1 MLRQLA
7 FLVSLAVFI
16 TASSSVLAQ
25 SKHSDPLHELSLT
38 KANELL
44 NSGKLTSVE
53 LVNYYLSRIAKYDK
67 NGLTINAVAQ
77 INKQALAI
85 AKQLDEERKQ
95 GKSRGPLHGIPVMLK
110 DNIDTHDGMA
120 NTAGSIALKDNFP
133 KDDAFIVQ
141 RLRKAGAIILGKTN
155 LSEWANFRSTRS
167 SSGWS
172 GLWGQSKNP
181 YDITKSTCGSSAG
194 SGAAVSA
201 NLTLLAIGTETDGS
215 ITCPS
220 SINGIVG
227 IKPSLGTVS
236 RDGIIPISHSQDTA
250 GPMAKTV
257 TDAVLLLDAING
269 FDANDPAPI
278 KATQYL
284 AKHLKL
290 DGLKGKRIGVVRNL
304 MGYDKDLDAV
314 FEQSLLALK
323 KQGAII
329 VDNTDI
335 PNREAAGG
343 HEYTVL
349 LYEFKHGLNHYFKAA
364 NSPLTLEK
372 LIAFNQQHKQQEM
385 PHFGQEIFMQA
396 QSKGALT
403 DKAYLQAQREAKR
416 LMGKDGIDAVLAKHN
431 LDLLIAPSN
440 QPAWKIDWKNGDNY
454 KGAAS
459 SPAAIAGYPHI
470 TVPMGFVG
478 KLPVGISFFG
488 ANLSE
493 ATLIEAAYGF
503 EQATMNRKPPALD

>member
-7 FLVSLAVFI
+7 FFVSLAVLI
-16 TASSSVLAQ
+16 TTSSSVFSQKTSAHQ
-25 SKHSDPLHELSLT
+25 LHELSIT

-44 NSGKLTSVE
+44 NSGQLTSVE
-53 LVNYYLSRIAKYDK
+53 LVNYYLSRINNYDK
-67 NGLTINAVAQ
+67 NGLTINSVAQ
-77 INKQALAI
+77 VNKQALAI
-85 AKQLDEERKQ
+85 AKQLDEERSQ
-95 GKSRGPLHGIPVMLK
+95 GYVRGPLHGIPVMLK

-120 NTAGSIALKDNFP
+120 NTGGSIALKNNFP
-133 KDDAFIVQ
+133 KDDAFLVAK
-141 RLRKAGAIILGKTN
+141 LRKAGAIILGKTN
-155 LSEWANFRSTRS
+155 LSEWANFRSTTS

-172 GLWGQSKNP
+172 GLWGQTKNP

-201 NLTLLAIGTETDGS
+201 NFTLLAIGTETDGS

-257 TDAVLLLDAING
+257 TDAVLLLTAMNG
-269 FDANDPAPI
+269 FDKNDPAPI
-278 KATQYL
+278 KATKNL

-304 MGYDKDLDAV
+304 MGYDKGLDSV
-314 FEQSLLALK
+314 FEQSLITMK

-329 VDNTDI
+329 VDNTNI

-343 HEYTVL
+343 HEFTVL
-349 LYEFKHGLNHYFKAA
+349 LYEFKHGLNRYLKDA

-372 LIAFNQQHKQQEM
+372 LIAFNQQYKQQEM
-385 PHFGQEIFMQA
+385 PHFGQEIFELAQA
-396 QSKGALT
+396 KGDLT
-403 DKAYLQAQREAKR
+403 DKAYLDAQREAKR
-416 LMGKDGIDAVLAKHN
+416 LMGRDGIDAVLATHH

-440 QPAWKIDWKNGDNY
+440 QPAWKIDWKNGDDY

-478 KLPVGISFFG
+478 KLPVGMSFFG

-493 ATLIEAAYGF
+493 AILVEAAYGF
-503 EQATMNRKPPALD
+503 EQATKKRKPPTL